1 MYWTTEQV
9 AEFLG
14 ITPEQVY
21 ESRRRKEYPGNIGT
35 QRGRRLMFDAEKVQA
50 GPQVAQTTND
60 PLEALLW
67 TAQGIEAKL
76 VEIINEL
83 RAQRPTYLPAELLE
97 TEE

>member
-9 AEFLG
+9 AEFLD
-14 ITPEQVY
+14 ITVEQVY

-35 QRGRRLMFDAEKVQA
+35 NRGRRLMFDAEKVQA
-50 GPQVAQTTND
+50 GPEVAQTTND

-67 TAQGIEAKL
+67 TTQGIEAKL